1 MKVHRKK
8 PRQGQTGEW
17 WIVFTEYCVLT
28 LTPEQD
34 PVPIQGLP
42 PPVSEES
49 VRGRCLFSPI
59 PGVNRSVRI
68 LNLQKEMIRKFQRG

>member
-49 VRGRCLFSPI
+49 RQRSLPFFTDTRG
-59 PGVNRSVRI
+59 
-68 LNLQKEMIRKFQRG
+68 